1 MSYIPEWAT
10 HYKITSTEGLGPREY
25 LEIEFFENYSWQHG
39 HSILGMHPI
48 ADLAKDLAIADVC
61 QQIKDKPLSERIA
74 EAVRPTDTAIPK
86 APNTYVK
93 PGVAKPDNINPSH
106 YKTGEVECIDA
117 IKSALTEEEYRG
129 YLKGNII
136 KYTWRERMKG
146 AKESLQK
153 AAWYLERLI
162 K

>member
-10 HYKITSTEGLGPREY
+10 HYKITSHLGSGPREY
-25 LEIEFFENYSWQHG
+25 IEVEFCEAFAKTRVAERTLKFHG
-39 HSILGMHPI
+39 WLPI
-48 ADLAKDLAIADVC
+48 KDLLIADVC

-74 EAVRPTDTAIPK
+74 EAVQTT
-86 APNTYVK
+86 
-93 PGVAKPDNINPSH
+93 DNINPSH
-106 YKTGEVECIDA
+106 YKTGAIECIDA